1 MVSRFGRE
9 SHWLLITIGLYLVM
23 VAVVMLI
30 EHRHDHRRA
39 LAEIDHRLL
48 IVAAGVPHVLAEDF
62 HDRATGPD
70 AITPGEDARNQDALT
85 GYAGATGVRYVWTD
99 IAIDG
104 QFYLTACNRTEQSDQ
119 PGLETDYFV
128 AYDQVVDAERRAL
141 VGEEPVF
148 TTLRDKWGTFRAV
161 FVPRTSPGGRLY
173 LAAAGYE
180 LAHVEAE
187 LWRETRRL
195 LLIAAALLLA
205 VVPMFWA
212 YRRLAGGQAERLAV
226 ANQELGRSRQR
237 LATILDSIHEAVI
250 ATDADGRIVHA
261 NPVAGLLLGRDDQRL
276 KGRELDAV
284 VRLHRV
290 EDEEPLPGLA
300 ARVRDRG
307 AAVVLGRGVS
317 LHREDGAPVV
327 VAASAAPIAGARAAG
342 NRAVDA
348 RAVDRSAGVVAVLRD
363 ITEQVRLDARL
374 RQSQKLESVG
384 RLAGGVAHDFN
395 NLLMAILG
403 SAELLAERLAD
414 HPELQEDVGRILTAG
429 QRAAELTRQLL
440 VFSRRQ
446 PPADRVVDLH
456 EVVRETSIL
465 LNHSLDR
472 RIELDI
478 RLEAARSHV
487 RGDQARLGSA
497 LMNLAINARDAM
509 PEGGML
515 TVRTANLRGEE
526 GDLAGRDLVELT
538 VADTGAGMSAEV
550 RERVFEPFFSTKDV
564 GQGTGLGMSVV
575 YGAIRDL
582 GGTID
587 VRSEVDH
594 GTRFRIL
601 LPVAAAPGE
610 EGPSPRPRPAEGLRG
625 RRVLL
630 VEDEPDLRGLA
641 GRVLTRYGCEVETA
655 ADGVEAEAVM
665 RSGDPDR
672 FDAVVLDLVMPR
684 RDGPATFAVL
694 RELAP
699 GLPVLVCSGYDA
711 SLQAANLLEQPATAY
726 LTKPYD
732 RHALAAALLGLLQ
745 DGDGAPA

>member
-1 MVSRFGRE
+1 MRRFGSE
-9 SHWLLITIGLYLVM
+9 SHWLIITIGLYLVV
-23 VAVVMLI
+23 VAAVMLI
-30 EHRHDHRRA
+30 EHRHDHARA
-39 LAEIDHRLL
+39 LAEIDRRLL
-48 IVAAGVPHVLAEDF
+48 VVAAGVPHVLAEDF

-70 AITPGEDARNQDALT
+70 AISPEEDARNQAALT
-85 GYAGATGVRYVWTD
+85 DYARATGVRWVWTD

-104 QFYLTACNRTEQSDQ
+104 RFFLTACNRTEQSDQ

-128 AYDQVVDAERRAL
+128 AYDTVADAERRAMA
-141 VGEEPVF
+141 GEEPVF
-148 TTLRDKWGTFRAV
+148 TTLDDRWGTFRAV
-161 FVPRTSPGGRLY
+161 FVPHTSPGGRRY
-173 LAAAGYE
+173 LAAAEYE

-205 VVPMFWA
+205 VVPMFLA
-212 YRRLAGGQAERLAV
+212 YRRLAGRQAARLAA
-226 ANQELGRSRQR
+226 ANQELIRGRQR

-250 ATDADGRIVHA
+250 ATDAGQRIIHA
-261 NPVAGLLLGRDDQRL
+261 NPVAGLLLGRDPEL
-276 KGRELDAV
+276 LVGRALDDT
-284 VRLHRV
+284 VRLQGLQDQAPV
-290 EDEEPLPGLA
+290 TGLA
-300 ARVRDRG
+300 ARVRASG
-307 AAVVLGRGVS
+307 TAVVLGRGVG
-317 LHREDGAPVV
+317 LHREDGKAVV
-327 VAASAAPIAGARAAG
+327 VAASAAPIAGPG
-342 NRAVDA
+342 PDGEP
-348 RAVDRSAGVVAVLRD
+348 AGVVAVLRD
-363 ITEQVRLDARL
+363 VTEQVRLDARL
-374 RQSQKLESVG
+374 RQSQRLESVG

-414 HPELQEDVGRILTAG
+414 HAELRDDVARIRTAG

-446 PPADRVVDLH
+446 PPATRVVDLH
-456 EVVRETSIL
+456 EVVRETVVL
-465 LNHSLDR
+465 LDHSLDR
-472 RIELDI
+472 RIELEI
-478 RLEAARSHV
+478 RLDASCAQV

-509 PEGGML
+509 PEGGTL
-515 TVRTANLRGEE
+515 TLRTANVRGEE

-538 VADTGAGMSAEV
+538 VADTGTGMSAEV

-587 VRSEVDH
+587 VRSEAGQ
-594 GTRFRIL
+594 GTRLRIL
-601 LPVAAAPGE
+601 LPVVEGPTAAPSVPGAR
-610 EGPSPRPRPAEGLRG
+610 SAEGLRG

-641 GRVLTRYGCEVETA
+641 RRVLTRYGCEVEAA
-655 ADGVEAEAVM
+655 ADGVEAEAVV
-665 RSGDPDR
+665 RQGDPGR

-694 RELAP
+694 RDLDP

-745 DGDGAPA
+745 DGDGARA